1 MQNMYRSFTV
11 ITPPNNKRM
20 EVTLMSNNLINNNQD
35 IVFYSDEDGN
45 FNVEVLIKDEDVWL
59 NTKALSELL
68 KIDRSGII
76 KHINDI
82 YKDEELSK
90 DSTYAKIAQVQKEGN
105 RNVSRNIDYYNL
117 DMIISLGF
125 RVNSKTAIKFR
136 TWANNLLKEYII
148 KGYNLNEE
156 RFLKANRSD
165 IEYFDELLEKI
176 KLIRTSERMFYQK
189 ITDIF
194 AECSIDY
201 VKDSETA
208 STFYKTIQNKFHYAI
223 THQTAA
229 EIIYNRADSTK
240 EHMNL
245 TSWKNSPNGKVLKS
259 DVIVAKNYL
268 DKQELEE
275 LNDLVNMYLD
285 TAENRA
291 KRHIPMKMQDWI
303 KSVEDI
309 FKINF
314 YDNLTSK
321 GSISHEKAI
330 KKAEEEFEKYKVIQD
345 RNFVSDFDILLL
357 ETQNIKIGD
366 KDKK

>member
-1 MQNMYRSFTV
+1 MR
-11 ITPPNNKRM
+11 
-20 EVTLMSNNLINNNQD
+20 NNLINNEQD
-35 IVFYSDEDGN
+35 IVFYSDEDGK
-45 FNVEVLIKDEDVWL
+45 FNVEVLVKDEDVWL
-59 NTKALSELL
+59 NTKALSELF

-90 DSTYAKIAQVQKEGN
+90 NSTYAKIAQVQKEGN

-136 TWANNLLKEYII
+136 TWANSLLKEYII

-201 VKDSETA
+201 VKDSEVA

-229 EIIYNRADSTK
+229 EIVYNRADPTK
-240 EHMNL
+240 QHMNL
-245 TSWKNSPNGKVLKS
+245 KSWKNSPNGKILKS

-303 KSVEDI
+303 QSVEDI

-314 YDNLTSK
+314 YDNLINK
-321 GSISHEKAI
+321 GSISHDDAV

-345 RNFVSDFDILLL
+345 RNYISDFDKILL
-357 ETQNIKIGD
+357 ETRNIKEEQNIID
-366 KDKK
+366 ER

>member
-1 MQNMYRSFTV
+1 
-11 ITPPNNKRM
+11 
-20 EVTLMSNNLINNNQD
+20 
-35 IVFYSDEDGN
+35 
-45 FNVEVLIKDEDVWL
+45 
-59 NTKALSELL
+59 
-68 KIDRSGII
+68 
-76 KHINDI
+76 
-82 YKDEELSK
+82 
-90 DSTYAKIAQVQKEGN
+90 
-105 RNVSRNIDYYNL
+105 
-117 DMIISLGF
+117 MIISLGF

-136 TWANNLLKEYII
+136 TWANKLLKEYIT

-156 RFLKANRSD
+156 RFLRANKSD

-201 VKDSETA
+201 VKDSEEA

-229 EIIYNRADSTK
+229 EIVYHRADSTK

-245 TSWKNSPNGKVLKS
+245 TSWKNSPNGKILKS

-268 DKQELEE
+268 NKQELEE

-285 TAENRA
+285 IAENRA
-291 KRHIPMKMQDWI
+291 KRHIPMKMKDWI
-303 KSVEDI
+303 TSVEDI

-314 YDNLTSK
+314 YDNLTNK

-330 KKAEEEFEKYKVIQD
+330 EKAEEEYEKYKIVQD
-345 RNFVSDFDILLL
+345 RSYVSDFDKLLL
-357 ETQNIKIGD
+357 ETKNIKSGD
-366 KDKK
+366 NNE

>member
-1 MQNMYRSFTV
+1 M
-11 ITPPNNKRM
+11 NNEIVDEK
-20 EVTLMSNNLINNNQD
+20 QD
-35 IVFYSDEDGN
+35 IVFYNDDDGN
-45 FNVEVLIKDEDVWL
+45 FNVEVLVKDEDVWL
-59 NTKALSELL
+59 NTKALSELF

-82 YKDEELSK
+82 YKDDELSK
-90 DSTYAKIAQVQKEGN
+90 DSTYAKIAQVQKEGK

-136 TWANNLLKEYII
+136 TWANKLLKEYIT

-156 RFLKANRSD
+156 RFLRANKSD

-201 VKDSETA
+201 VKDSEEA

-229 EIIYNRADSTK
+229 EIVYHRADSTK

-245 TSWKNSPNGKVLKS
+245 TSWKNSPHGKILKS

-268 DKQELEE
+268 NRQELEE
-275 LNDLVNMYLD
+275 LNDLVNIYLD

-291 KRHIPMKMQDWI
+291 KRHIPMKMKDWI
-303 KSVEDI
+303 TSVEDI

-314 YDNLTSK
+314 YDNLTNK

-330 KKAEEEFEKYKVIQD
+330 EKAEKEYEKYKIVQD
-345 RNFVSDFDILLL
+345 RSYVSDFDKLLL
-357 ETQNIKIGD
+357 DTKNIKSGD
-366 KDKK
+366 NNE